1 MFECIVSFCYFDFFI
16 SFTYELL
23 ELMNSDTVE
32 SSYLEYSISWALLY
46 LEQIRLFIGH
56 LALDQSKILLV
67 SQIPSNIFS
76 GPFSS
81 FLSLSSTFSWT
92 FKTFWNFYSQ
102 ISLFSTLASTVAAI
116 VPGRRSKDSQIEFFF
131 LFFDRMFWFDFLI
144 ARMFSKGSL

>member
-56 LALDQSKILLV
+56 
-67 SQIPSNIFS
+67 
-76 GPFSS
+76 
-81 FLSLSSTFSWT
+81 
-92 FKTFWNFYSQ
+92 
-102 ISLFSTLASTVAAI
+102 
-116 VPGRRSKDSQIEFFF
+116 
-131 LFFDRMFWFDFLI
+131 
-144 ARMFSKGSL
+144 

>member
-23 ELMNSDTVE
+23 ELMNSGTVE

-76 GPFSS
+76 GPLSS

-116 VPGRRSKDSQIEFFF
+116 APGRRSKDSQIEFFF

>member
-76 GPFSS
+76 DPLSS
-81 FLSLSSTFSWT
+81 FLSLSSIFPELSKL
-92 FKTFWNFYSQ
+92 FGIFILKLVFFPLSLVQLLQLCREEGAKTLKSSFF
-102 ISLFSTLASTVAAI
+102 
-116 VPGRRSKDSQIEFFF
+116 FFF
-131 LFFDRMFWFDFLI
+131 LIECFDSIF
-144 ARMFSKGSL
+144 